1 MNSPEEDFQ
10 FFKEIPFFQNS
21 PRNGVRKDLL
31 ALLSQKNT
39 KEETDFLKKLVNFME
54 RRNTPIERPPMLG
67 YKQSMKIAPPSIFL
81 EFNIFVISKLAEKFY
96 FVD

>member
-1 MNSPEEDFQ
+1 M
-10 FFKEIPFFQNS
+10 
-21 PRNGVRKDLL
+21 RKDLL

-81 EFNIFVISKLAEKFY
+81 VFLEFNIFVIPKLVHKILKSFILLTKMTHIRMQAN
-96 FVD
+96 